1 MPKLIVTSR
10 YLKSGSG
17 KKKQLYHYVKYIA
30 TREGSVPIP
39 NANETA
45 PATKNQQELISSLL
59 NDFPDSKELFEYED
73 YQKDPTVKN
82 GSALISEILDRNMDR
97 LTSRENYVGYL
108 ANRPGAVKFGSH
120 GLFSQSDE
128 PINLEKVAKEIANHG
143 GNVWTHVVSL
153 RRDNAQ
159 AMGYDNL
166 KAWRE
171 LVKRQIP
178 NIAKNQKIDMANLK
192 WYAAFH
198 DKKTNPH
205 VHIIVYS
212 DNEREGFLTNHGIE
226 KIRSGFANDIYA
238 DELHN
243 LYAQQT
249 DLRNLMKKESEQ
261 LMQKLADNISQND
274 VDNAELIDLVAKLH
288 EQLNSSKGKKVYGY
302 LKADVK
308 KTVDEIFIRLSENES
323 IQKMYSLWCEMEQQ
337 KHDVYSSAK
346 LQFPKLADNKEFKSV
361 KNMIIRTVLDMNY
374 PVIDVE
380 IEEPE
385 PTEQFANDDFY
396 VDISPQFDESEQSE
410 NDKVTF
416 SNNDDLTAEDFI
428 WSGENAVTVD
438 VDDAPKSKY
447 YLKWSSSYKEACKLI
462 YNKRSKLEDF
472 QKAEQLL
479 LNESGAG
486 NVLAIQDLGK
496 LYSTDKL
503 GEKDEKKSFSF
514 YEEAF
519 QGFMEIEPDSD
530 FMFPYEPKY
539 KGQVMKPV
547 DMRSYVWYRIGKM
560 HCYGLGTEQDY
571 EKAFEWFLK
580 SAQEGNKFAQYSL
593 ANLYYYGNGVEKD
606 LSQAFL
612 WYRKSSEQ
620 GQPYAPYAV
629 AQMYDKGEYVSQSE
643 ETAQRY
649 YKVALSGFLE
659 LESKDQA
666 DDNLFYKIG
675 VMYKNGLGTEAD
687 ISKAIDYFKRSAE
700 MNNKN
705 GLYEY
710 GKTLIQGKYI
720 EADLNKGLEC
730 IEKAM
735 KLKNSNAKRFF
746 ALEYISGE
754 YFSQD
759 IEKGLFMLTECA
771 DKGDSFACFQLGQF
785 YLKGEIVTQD
795 LERAEK
801 YLLLAEDNEF
811 TQYAFG
817 KLYLQE
823 EKYDIQ
829 RAVDYFKRSSDKNM
843 WSSYQLGRLY
853 LFGADE
859 LEKDKE
865 KAVEWLTKSAHDGN
879 EYVQNMLN
887 NIDDF
892 ENMLLRNT
900 VMGLFVNLS
909 RCIEDNYSQKQC
921 SLKIQTDR
929 KLRKMIQKRKSG
941 IGIRE
946 EQNMTN

>member
-1 MPKLIVTSR
+1 
-10 YLKSGSG
+10 
-17 KKKQLYHYVKYIA
+17 
-30 TREGSVPIP
+30 
-39 NANETA
+39 
-45 PATKNQQELISSLL
+45 
-59 NDFPDSKELFEYED
+59 
-73 YQKDPTVKN
+73 
-82 GSALISEILDRNMDR
+82 MDR

-380 IEEPE
+380 IEEPD

-396 VDISPQFDESEQSE
+396 VDILPKFDESEQSE
-410 NDKVTF
+410 NDNVIF
-416 SNNDDLTAEDFI
+416 SDNDDLTAEDFT
-428 WSGENAVTVD
+428 WNDNNSVTVN
-438 VDDAPKSKY
+438 VDDLPKSKY
-447 YLKWSSSYKEACKLI
+447 YLKWSSSYQEACKLI
-462 YNKRSKLEDF
+462 YNKESKLEDF
-472 QKAEQLL
+472 QKAEQFL
-479 LNESGAG
+479 LNESRSG

-530 FMFPYEPKY
+530 FMFPYEPKFD
-539 KGQVMKPV
+539 GQIMKPV
-547 DMRSYVWYRIGKM
+547 NMRSYVWYRTGKM
-560 HCYGLGTEQDY
+560 QCYGLGTEQNY
-571 EKAFEWFLK
+571 EKAFQWFLK
-580 SAQEGNKFAQYSL
+580 SAQEDNKFAQYSL
-593 ANLYYYGNGVEKD
+593 ANLCYYGTGVEKD
-606 LSQAFL
+606 LPQAFL
-612 WYRKSSEQ
+612 WYQKSSSQ
-620 GQPYAPYAV
+620 GQPYASYAV
-629 AQMYDKGEYVSQSE
+629 AQLYDKGEYVSKNA
-643 ETAQRY
+643 ETAQGY
-649 YKVALSGFLE
+649 YKVALLGFLK
-659 LESKDQA
+659 LENKDQA
-666 DDNLFYKIG
+666 DDNLYYKLG
-675 VMYKNGLGTEAD
+675 SMFKNGLGTEAD

-710 GKTLIQGKYI
+710 GKALIQGKHI

-730 IEKAM
+730 IEKAI
-735 KLKNSNAKRFF
+735 KLGNTNAKRFL
-746 ALEYISGE
+746 ALEFISGG
-754 YFSQD
+754 YFPQD
-759 IEKGLFMLTECA
+759 IEKGIAMLTECA
-771 DKGDSFACFQLGQF
+771 DEGDSFACFKLGQI
-785 YLKGEIVTQD
+785 YLKGEIVPQD

-829 RAVDYFKRSSDKNM
+829 KAVDYFEKSADKNM

-865 KAVEWLTKSAHDGN
+865 KAVEWLTKSANDGN

>member
-17 KKKQLYHYVKYIA
+17 KRKQLYHYVKYIA

-45 PATKNQQELISSLL
+45 PATKSQQELISSLL
-59 NDFPDSKELFEYED
+59 HDFPDSKELFEYED
-73 YQKDPTVKN
+73 YQKNPTIKN
-82 GSALISEILDRNMDR
+82 GSALISVILDRNMDR

-108 ANRPGAVKFGSH
+108 ANRPGTVKFGSH

-128 PINLEKVAKEIANHG
+128 PINLEKVAKDIANHG

-171 LVKRQIP
+171 LVKRQIS

-212 DNEREGFLTNHGIE
+212 TNEREGFLTNHGIE

-238 DELHN
+238 DELHH

-249 DLRNLMKKESEQ
+249 DLRNQMKKESEQ
-261 LMQKLADNISQND
+261 LMKQLADNISQND

-308 KTVDEIFIRLSENES
+308 KTVDEIFIRLAENES

-380 IEEPE
+380 IEEPD

-396 VDISPQFDESEQSE
+396 VDILPKFDESEQSE
-410 NDKVTF
+410 NDNVIF
-416 SNNDDLTAEDFI
+416 SDNDDLTAEDFT
-428 WSGENAVTVD
+428 WNDNNSVTVN
-438 VDDAPKSKY
+438 VDDLPKSKY
-447 YLKWSSSYKEACKLI
+447 YLKWSSSYQEACKLI
-462 YNKRSKLEDF
+462 YNKESKLEDF
-472 QKAEQLL
+472 QKAEQFL
-479 LNESGAG
+479 LNESRSG

-539 KGQVMKPV
+539 KGQIMKPV
-547 DMRSYVWYRIGKM
+547 NMRSYVWYRTGKM
-560 HCYGLGTEQDY
+560 QCYGLGTEQNY
-571 EKAFEWFLK
+571 EKAFQWFLK
-580 SAQEGNKFAQYSL
+580 SAQEDNKFAQYSL
-593 ANLYYYGNGVEKD
+593 ANLCYYGTGVEKD
-606 LSQAFL
+606 LPQAFL
-612 WYRKSSEQ
+612 WYQKSSSQ
-620 GQPYAPYAV
+620 GQPYASYAV
-629 AQMYDKGEYVSQSE
+629 AQLYDKGEYVSKNA
-643 ETAQRY
+643 ETAQGY
-649 YKVALSGFLE
+649 YKVALLGFLK
-659 LESKDQA
+659 LENKDQA
-666 DDNLFYKIG
+666 DDNLYYKLG
-675 VMYKNGLGTEAD
+675 AMYKKGLGTEID
-687 ISKAIDYFKRSAE
+687 IPKAI
-700 MNNKN
+700 
-705 GLYEY
+705 
-710 GKTLIQGKYI
+710 
-720 EADLNKGLEC
+720 
-730 IEKAM
+730 
-735 KLKNSNAKRFF
+735 
-746 ALEYISGE
+746 E
-754 YFSQD
+754 YF
-759 IEKGLFMLTECA
+759 EKSTE
-771 DKGDSFACFQLGQF
+771 
-785 YLKGEIVTQD
+785 
-795 LERAEK
+795 
-801 YLLLAEDNEF
+801 
-811 TQYAFG
+811 
-817 KLYLQE
+817 
-823 EKYDIQ
+823 
-829 RAVDYFKRSSDKNM
+829 NM
-843 WSSYQLGRLY
+843 WSTYQLGRLY
-853 LFGADE
+853 LFGAEE

-865 KAVEWLTKSAHDGN
+865 KAVEWLTKSANDGN
-879 EYVQNMLN
+879 EYAQNMLDN
-887 NIDDF
+887 MAQF
-892 ENMLLRNT
+892 ENTILANT
-900 VMGLFVNLS
+900 IFALFANLCK
-909 RCIEDNYSQKQC
+909 CIEDDYTQKYKSVRHTVDSRLRRMIRQKKQSFGIKDEQSQ
-921 SLKIQTDR
+921 SY
-929 KLRKMIQKRKSG
+929 
-941 IGIRE
+941 
-946 EQNMTN
+946 EQS